1 MLIFTHWVVQGGT
14 WGHPGVV
21 VVTSPVTVTRSR
33 ISCYQQP
40 TRPLFPPSLL
50 TPFIKER
57 EEKWECLNVTT
68 PESLKKSTLA
78 KSASLLW
85 LPRLWKLHILRT
97 PHLPLLVRGCQSY
110 PSPSICAVSVIW
122 LGKNM
127 LISKLIFHHLLLCK
141 SCESMKLTKCW
152 IFYHTQT
159 EFCSHNSNS
168 WQSLM
173 RSWEGYFKVN
183 KQLWSFFTG
192 LGHKVSIKEVSK
204 YSRDFKI
211 IYLDIKVPRSVP
223 SLKVALSLQGGSII
237 PALRVRK
244 IPARSLSAQFWLLTN
259 QYEQE
264 GCLTVP
270 H

>member
-1 MLIFTHWVVQGGT
+1 MRMSKCDHTWVFEKVY
-14 WGHPGVV
+14 PGKECLFVI
-21 VVTSPVTVTRSR
+21 TSPFVEIIHFGNS
-33 ISCYQQP
+33 
-40 TRPLFPPSLL
+40 LPSL
-50 TPFIKER
+50 
-57 EEKWECLNVTT
+57 TT
-68 PESLKKSTLA
+68 PGLSV
-78 KSASLLW
+78 
-85 LPRLWKLHILRT
+85 LP
-97 PHLPLLVRGCQSY
+97 CQSY

-211 IYLDIKVPRSVP
+211 IYLDIKVRRSVP
-223 SLKVALSLQGGSII
+223 SLYSGSII
-237 PALRVRK
+237 TGRFYNSNTESEKNSTYL
-244 IPARSLSAQFWLLTN
+244 IICSFWSSN
-259 QYEQE
+259 KSIY
-264 GCLTVP
+264 GGDCLTFL

>member
-1 MLIFTHWVVQGGT
+1 MRMSKCDHTWVFEKVY
-14 WGHPGVV
+14 PGKECLFVM
-21 VVTSPVTVTRSR
+21 TSPFVEIIHFGNS
-33 ISCYQQP
+33 
-40 TRPLFPPSLL
+40 PPSL
-50 TPFIKER
+50 
-57 EEKWECLNVTT
+57 TT
-68 PESLKKSTLA
+68 PGLSV
-78 KSASLLW
+78 
-85 LPRLWKLHILRT
+85 LP
-97 PHLPLLVRGCQSY
+97 CQSY

-244 IPARSLSAQFWLLTN
+244 IPARSLSAHFGLLTN